1 MINKCIII
9 GRITFS
15 PEIKRT
21 PSDMGFM
28 NNVLAVDRDKKN
40 ESGEKV
46 TDFIPITVWGKSA
59 EYLYNYASKG
69 SLIAVVGSLRVDTFK
84 AKDGTDKKKYYI
96 NAENV
101 NILSYPAQKPENPA
115 PKPQKKEQ
123 KPLNDNEYIE
133 LNLDED
139 LPF

>member
-9 GRITFS
+9 GRITFT

-21 PSDMGFM
+21 PSDMTFM
-28 NNVLAVDRDKKN
+28 NNVLATDRDKKT

-46 TDFIPITVWGKSA
+46 TDFIPFTVWGKSA
-59 EYLYNYASKG
+59 EYLYNYAPKG
-69 SLIAVVGSLRVDTFK
+69 SLIALVGSFRVDNFK
-84 AKDGTDKKKYYI
+84 AKDGTGKKKYYI

-101 NILSYPAQKPENPA
+101 KIVSSNH
-115 PKPQKKEQ
+115 KKEEHN
-123 KPLNDNEYIE
+123 PEPTNTGNDNEYIE
-133 LNLDED
+133 LNLEED